1 MPELIN
7 TEDFQTPTEALEDNL
22 DFLKSFYNEN
32 RFEDMENAKL
42 LINKYE
48 KAIAILSEVANDNH

>member
-7 TEDFQTPTEALEDNL
+7 TEVFQLPIEALEDNL

-32 RFEDMENAKL
+32 RFEDMENAKI
-42 LINKYE
+42 LIEKYE
-48 KAIAILSEVANDNH
+48 KAIDILRGPA

>member
-7 TEDFQTPTEALEDNL
+7 TEDFQLPLESLESNL
-22 DFLKSFYNEN
+22 DFLRGFYNEN

-42 LINKYE
+42 LIDKYE

>member
-7 TEDFQTPTEALEDNL
+7 TEDFQLPLESLESNL
-22 DFLKSFYNEN
+22 DFLMGFYNEN

-48 KAIAILSEVANDNH
+48 KAIDTLRGTA

>member
-7 TEDFQTPTEALEDNL
+7 TEDFQLPIEALEDNL

-32 RFEDMENAKL
+32 RFEDMENAKI
-42 LINKYE
+42 LIEKYE
-48 KAIAILSEVANDNH
+48 KAIAILSEVANEL

>member
-7 TEDFQTPTEALEDNL
+7 TEDFQLPIEALEDNL

-32 RFEDMENAKL
+32 RFEDMDNAKI
-42 LINKYE
+42 LIEKYE
-48 KAIAILSEVANDNH
+48 KSIEILKGTA

>member
-7 TEDFQTPTEALEDNL
+7 TEELQLPIEALEDNL

-32 RFEDMENAKL
+32 RFEDMDNAKL
-42 LINKYE
+42 LIDKYE
-48 KAIAILSEVANDNH
+48 KAIAILSEVTND

>member
-7 TEDFQTPTEALEDNL
+7 TEDFQLPLESLESNL
-22 DFLKSFYNEN
+22 DFLRGFYNEN

-42 LINKYE
+42 LIEKYE
-48 KAIAILSEVANDNH
+48 KAIDILRGTA

>member
-7 TEDFQTPTEALEDNL
+7 TEDFQTPLESLESNL

-32 RFEDMENAKL
+32 RFEDMDNAKL
-42 LINKYE
+42 LIDKYE
-48 KAIAILSEVANDNH
+48 KAIAILNEVANED